1 MLIPS
6 QIWGEGFEIDP
17 ELVKANLQEI
27 KNKIAHSKVKI
38 IAVTKYFGID
48 GIKAGYVAGLRD
60 FGESRA
66 VEAVE
71 KIKALPDEIRKNS
84 TFHFIG
90 HLQSN
95 KASKVVEHF
104 DVIHSIDSL
113 KIARIVSDA
122 ACRLNKRVKILLQ
135 VNNAG
140 EEQKFGYSKQ
150 QLRKEI
156 SEILSLEMLDVCG
169 LMNMAP
175 IYASEEEL
183 LKLFADVREFRNEL
197 EKEFNASLPELSM
210 GMTNDYQLAV
220 REGATMIRLGR
231 KLFTK

>member
-48 GIKAGYVAGLRD
+48 GIKAGYDAGLRD

-84 TFHFIG
+84 RFHFIG

-113 KIARIVSDA
+113 KIARIVSDS
-122 ACRLNKRVKILLQ
+122 ACRLNKREKILLQ
-135 VNNAG
+135 INNAG
-140 EEQKFGYSKQ
+140 EIQKSGYTKEGLKQ
-150 QLRKEI
+150 DIE
-156 SEILSLEMLDVCG
+156 EILKLEGIEVMG
-169 LMNMAP
+169 LMNIAP
-175 IYASEEEL
+175 LGAKKETLHNLFRDIRVFRDSLEEEF
-183 LKLFADVREFRNEL
+183 KI
-197 EKEFNASLPELSM
+197 KLPELSM
-210 GMTNDYQLAV
+210 GMSDDYQIALE
-220 REGATMIRLGR
+220 EGATIIRIGR
-231 KLFTK
+231 KLFIK

>member
-48 GIKAGYVAGLRD
+48 GIKAGYDAGLRD

-84 TFHFIG
+84 AFHFIG

-122 ACRLNKRVKILLQ
+122 ACRLNKKEKVLLQ
-135 VNNAG
+135 INNAG
-140 EEQKFGYSKQ
+140 EIQKSGYTKEGLKQ
-150 QLRKEI
+150 DME
-156 SEILSLEMLDVCG
+156 EILKLEGIEVIG
-169 LMNMAP
+169 LMNIAP
-175 IYASEEEL
+175 LGEEKETLHNLFRDIRVFRDSLEEEFKI
-183 LKLFADVREFRNEL
+183 KLH
-197 EKEFNASLPELSM
+197 ELSM
-210 GMTNDYQLAV
+210 GMSDDYQIALE
-220 REGATMIRLGR
+220 EGATIIRIGR
-231 KLFTK
+231 KLFIK

>member
-48 GIKAGYVAGLRD
+48 GIKAGYDAGLRD

-84 TFHFIG
+84 RFHFIG

-113 KIARIVSDA
+113 KIARIVSDS
-122 ACRLNKRVKILLQ
+122 ACRLNKREKILLQ
-135 VNNAG
+135 INNAG
-140 EEQKFGYSKQ
+140 EIQKSGYTKEGLKQ
-150 QLRKEI
+150 DIE
-156 SEILSLEMLDVCG
+156 EILKLEGIEVMG
-169 LMNMAP
+169 LMNIAP
-175 IYASEEEL
+175 LGAEKETLHNLFRDIRVFRDSLEEEF
-183 LKLFADVREFRNEL
+183 KI
-197 EKEFNASLPELSM
+197 KLPELSM
-210 GMTNDYQLAV
+210 GMSDDYQIALE
-220 REGATMIRLGR
+220 EGATIIRIGR
-231 KLFTK
+231 KLFK

>member
-48 GIKAGYVAGLRD
+48 GIKAGYDAGLRD

-84 TFHFIG
+84 RFHFIG

-113 KIARIVSDA
+113 KIARIVSDS
-122 ACRLNKRVKILLQ
+122 ACRLNKREKILLQ
-135 VNNAG
+135 INNAG
-140 EEQKFGYSKQ
+140 EIQKSGYTKEGLKQ
-150 QLRKEI
+150 DIE
-156 SEILSLEMLDVCG
+156 EILKLEGIEVMG
-169 LMNMAP
+169 LMNIAP
-175 IYASEEEL
+175 LGAEKETLHNLFRDIRVFRDSLEEEF
-183 LKLFADVREFRNEL
+183 KI
-197 EKEFNASLPELSM
+197 KLPELSM
-210 GMTNDYQLAV
+210 GMSDDYQIALE
-220 REGATMIRLGR
+220 EGATIIRIGR
-231 KLFTK
+231 KLFIK